1 MKDHAMRMFSTVI
14 SGLEKLSHSMGLI
27 SVSWPQ
33 QTAKEAENVVWVCAQ
48 MEETAI

>member
-14 SGLEKLSHSMGLI
+14 SGLEKSCSMGLT

-33 QTAKEAENVVWVCAQ
+33 LTAKEAENAGWVCAQ